1 MSFDVVVR
9 VWERNPHSFV
19 NTYQRKYTNRW
30 YTNPYMISCD
40 TCDSKNT
47 KTPVLCVYARTRES
61 RWLHVFLQF
70 NFSLSLFLLATTRK
84 RHVVLEKTIRCF
96 VENDTLFYGKRHV
109 VLDETIRCF
118 RWNDT
123 LFYEK
128 QAVILPETFNAAF
141 FSLSSTVK
149 NLHYLCTS
157 IRPRGLA
164 ISHNL

>member
-1 MSFDVVVR
+1 M
-9 VWERNPHSFV
+9 EN
-19 NTYQRKYTNRW
+19 
-30 YTNPYMISCD
+30 D
-40 TCDSKNT
+40 T
-47 KTPVLCVYARTRES
+47 
-61 RWLHVFLQF
+61 
-70 NFSLSLFLLATTRK
+70 LFYGK

-96 VENDTLFYGKRHV
+96 VENNTS
-109 VLDETIRCF
+109 
-118 RWNDT
+118 
-123 LFYEK
+123 FYEK